1 MSNVY
6 LHIIL
11 SHIPVIGMLF
21 GIILLITAGVKKN
34 HELKRVAIGF
44 FILIA
49 ISAFPVFFTGHAAEE
64 AVEHLPWA
72 SESLIEQHEEW
83 AAAVPIAT
91 GILGIA
97 ALGGLLLA
105 GKSKNIPAW
114 FFRSFLITVIATA
127 GLTAYTAKLGGQI
140 RHTELRS
147 GSVPSLSDSAYT
159 PEIKDDKHSQSNKS
173 YNIKFYGIVESMPER
188 GYEGVWVI
196 EGKGVLVTKNTFI
209 EEEHGKAS
217 VGTYIKVKGNRTG
230 ENITAYEI
238 EVKED
243 R

>member
-21 GIILLITAGVKKN
+21 GIILLITAGVKKS

-97 ALGGLLLA
+97 ALGGLLLS
-105 GKSKNIPAW
+105 GKSKKLPTW
-114 FFRSFLITVIATA
+114 FFRSFLIITIATA
-127 GLTAYTAKLGGQI
+127 GLMAYTAKLGGQI
-140 RHTELRS
+140 RHTEIRS
-147 GSVPSLSDSAYT
+147 GSVPSLSNSAYT
-159 PEIKDDKHSQSNKS
+159 PEVKDDKHYQSNKS
-173 YNIKFYGIVESMPER
+173 YNIKFYGVVESMPER
-188 GYEGVWVI
+188 GYKGVWIV
-196 EGKGVLVTKNTFI
+196 EGREVLITKDTFI
-209 EEEHGKAS
+209 DEKDGKAA
-217 VGTYIKVKGNRTG
+217 VGTYIKVKGTRAG